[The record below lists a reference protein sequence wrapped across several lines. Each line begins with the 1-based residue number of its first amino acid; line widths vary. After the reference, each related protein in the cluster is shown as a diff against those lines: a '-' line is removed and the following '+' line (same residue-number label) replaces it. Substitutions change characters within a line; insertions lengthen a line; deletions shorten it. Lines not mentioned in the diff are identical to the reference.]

1 MLMCQ
6 ADCTFTGLNSTS
18 AKNSII
24 GFENNSKLRTLSAG
38 HNNDGTCIDKL
49 YKVFFAVVLKNNSIS
64 KKLFF

>member
-6 ADCTFTGLNSTS
+6 ADCTFIGLNSTA

-38 HNNDGTCIDKL
+38 HYNDGLAKTSFIR
-49 YKVFFAVVLKNNSIS
+49 FFL
-64 KKLFF
+64 L